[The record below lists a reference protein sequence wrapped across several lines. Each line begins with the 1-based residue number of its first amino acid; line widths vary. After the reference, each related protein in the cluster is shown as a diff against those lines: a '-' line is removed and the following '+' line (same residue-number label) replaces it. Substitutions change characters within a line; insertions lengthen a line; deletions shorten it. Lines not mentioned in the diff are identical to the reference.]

1 MRPIEVWLDYNMI
14 KVNNKGKNQMKKI
27 LLATTVIC
35 LSGAALAEDFP
46 IEGNVQAKCAIFNDT
61 AGVYGNPTPNEL
73 STTPADGGVHPI
85 IRFDVAQA
93 DYYIAKIGYPTSF
106 SSSPTL
112 TDTVTWT
119 GDAEVSATSDTNMS
133 GYEAAKIQ
141 YDNYTEFDLTVAGT
155 TWFKV
160 TSNATYGYD
169 KAFPA
174 GNYTAI
180 VTAECIA
187 N

>member
-1 MRPIEVWLDYNMI
+1 MTKLI
-14 KVNNKGKNQMKKI
+14 NNQKRETKHMKKI
-27 LLATTVIC
+27 LLTTTVLC
-35 LSGAALAEDFP
+35 MSTAAFAEEFP
-46 IEGNVQAKCAIFNDT
+46 INGNVEAKCSIFNDT
-61 AGVYGNPTPNEL
+61 QGVYGNPTPNEL
-73 STTPADGGVHPI
+73 STDATDGGVMPI
-85 IRFDVAQA
+85 VRFDVAQA
-93 DYYIAKIGYPTSF
+93 DYYTAKIGYPTEF
-106 SSSPTL
+106 SSSPNL
-112 TDTVTWT
+112 PDTVTWT
-119 GDAEVSATSDTNMS
+119 GDVEVSATSDTGMA
-133 GYEAAKIQ
+133 GYEAAKVQ

-180 VTAECIA
+180 VSAECIA